1 MRSQSGNV
9 VAQDVRTPHKQPS
22 PPSVHYT
29 CLIRLPFPRGDF
41 EDPPQVEWDAVKDRA
56 LWKIISKS
64 RDLDWQDISTRFD
77 VSLSFLL
84 QQAAWLYERHFAEM
98 KAQMQKLGVSNA
110 PSLAA
115 NPNAVNNPVAGG
127 VLMQRLGSAG
137 SRAPSALSAR
147 SKDSPALKGDGSL
160 PGTPGTAAPPISRIP
175 SSITV
180 TQSHLD
186 PPVSPRQ
193 VLDRPARNFM
203 PPSQRPTSAG
213 KAQHVGE
220 EADQSLSPR
229 DESVSSSS
237 ESEAERQNMTRSQ
250 AFRWPPRFTV
260 PKSAL
265 GTITSDPDADDDD
278 EDSPDGFLS
287 FASAAQGGKQD
298 PAATLRS
305 SPPKPA
311 HADRNAAKASTDKP
325 KRPDTAK
332 SSASSA
338 SSSAATSA
346 LSAHDDGTKYQRRQG
361 VPPGAL
367 NPKHRA
373 ELARLSPRLRK
384 DGSDGSPSMG
394 SSFSDLD
401 DASISRSA
409 LEEALLSDLQHE
421 SVASKV
427 STISQ
432 ALRSR
437 YL

>member
-1 MRSQSGNV
+1 MTPPPLPPQSPKVPLVQKTAHSRSQSGIA
-9 VAQDVRTPHKQPS
+9 VAQDVRSPHKQPS

-84 QQAAWLYERHFAEM
+84 QQAAWLYERHFAQM
-98 KAQMQKLGVSNA
+98 KAQLQKLGVSNT

-115 NPNAVNNPVAGG
+115 NPNVVTGPVAGG
-127 VLMQRLGSAG
+127 VLMQRLGS
-137 SRAPSALSAR
+137 
-147 SKDSPALKGDGSL
+147 
-160 PGTPGTAAPPISRIP
+160 AAPPISRIP

-180 TQSHLD
+180 TQSRLD

-193 VLDRPARNFM
+193 VSDRPARNFM

-220 EADQSLSPR
+220 EADRSPSPR

-250 AFRWPPRFTV
+250 AFRRPPRFTV

-265 GTITSDPDADDDD
+265 GTITSDPGADDDDD

-287 FASAAQGGKQD
+287 FANPAQGGKQD

-325 KRPDTAK
+325 KRPDTAA
-332 SSASSA
+332 SSASST
-338 SSSAATSA
+338 SSAATSA
-346 LSAHDDGTKYQRRQG
+346 PSAHDGGTRYQRRQG

-373 ELARLSPRLRK
+373 ELARLSPRQRK